1 MDIGGFFLAVKG
13 LGREADHDLHL
24 VLKLSRRALKGQG
37 PAVLNSPP
45 PNKRWKCNKAQ
56 VL

>member
-1 MDIGGFFLAVKG
+1 MDIGGSFLAVEG

-37 PAVLNSPP
+37 PAVLHPPSP
-45 PNKRWKCNKAQ
+45 KQ
-56 VL
+56 MM